1 MNVLQRQSL
10 LLAMPDRVNG
20 KKLWETQG
28 SLDFVAA
35 WYAKAA
41 AFMKGKSQ
49 IAAAFVS
56 TNSIVQ
62 GEQVAPLWHP
72 LMTHYHL
79 CITFAWKTFR
89 WFNKADEMAHVHCV
103 IVGFR
108 LGMHKDI
115 GRLQLFEED
124 KAPIEVSHINAYL
137 MNAESLFVWNRGT
150 PLCDVPLMGIGNKPI
165 DDGNYLFTEQEKNL
179 FIAKEP
185 ASEPYF
191 HPWYGADEFINRR
204 PRYCL
209 WLSDCTATELNAMPQ
224 CKKRVQAVMDYRS
237 KSRSPQTRELALT
250 PRRFH
255 VENMPKGNYII
266 VPSTSSERRRYVPMG
281 FMEPS
286 AMSSNGVLLIPD
298 ASLYHF
304 GVLESRI
311 HMAWMRV
318 VCGRLEMRY
327 RYSAGIVYNN
337 FPWPDATEEQKAA
350 IERTANGILEARA
363 LEPEASLAVLYDPAS
378 MPSPLVQAHR
388 DNDRV
393 VADAFQI
400 DLQLTDEEIALE
412 LMRRYERIVTHKS
425 RKNKS
430 RKHQQIK
437 R

>member
-1 MNVLQRQSL
+1 
-10 LLAMPDRVNG
+10 MPDRVNG
-20 KKLWETQG
+20 KKLWEAQG

-49 IAAAFVS
+49 MAAAFVS

-79 CITFAWKTFR
+79 RITFAWKTFR

-103 IVGFR
+103 IVGFC
-108 LGMHKDI
+108 LGSRKGSGHS
-115 GRLQLFEED
+115 QLFEED
-124 KAPIEVSHINAYL
+124 RPPIEASHINAYL
-137 MNAESLFVWNRGT
+137 MNAENRFVWNRGT
-150 PLCDVPLMGIGNKPI
+150 PLCDVPSMGIGNKPI
-165 DDGNYLFTEQEKNL
+165 DDGNYLFTEQEKNQ

-185 ASEPYF
+185 ASESYF
-191 HPWYGADEFINRR
+191 RPWYGADEFINRR

-209 WLSDCTATELNAMPQ
+209 WLGNCTATELNAMPQ
-224 CKKRVQAVMDYRS
+224 CKKRVQAVMEYRS

-255 VENMPKGNYII
+255 VENMPQGNYII

-281 FMEPS
+281 FMEPLV
-286 AMSSNGVLLIPD
+286 MSSNGVLLIPD

-311 HMAWMRV
+311 HMAWMRI

-337 FPWPDATEEQKAA
+337 FPWPDVTEEQKTA
-350 IERTANGILEARA
+350 IEQAANSILEARA
-363 LEPEASLAVLYDPAS
+363 LEPEATLAALYDPVS
-378 MPSPLVQAHR
+378 MPVPLMKAHQE
-388 DNDRV
+388 NDRI

-400 DLQLTDEEIALE
+400 DLHLTDEEIALE
-412 LMRRYERIVTHKS
+412 LMQRSERIAAKKDKKKVKRT
-425 RKNKS
+425 NK
-430 RKHQQIK
+430 
-437 R
+437 